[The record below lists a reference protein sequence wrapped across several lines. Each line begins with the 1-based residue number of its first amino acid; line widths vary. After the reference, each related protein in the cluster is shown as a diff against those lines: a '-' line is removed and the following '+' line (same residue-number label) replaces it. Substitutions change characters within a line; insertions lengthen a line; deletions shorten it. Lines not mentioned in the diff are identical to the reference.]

1 MANDDNLEKHPY
13 GIDEDEMKQRASE
26 LLMKNKQYSRL
37 FDEYQ
42 RCSPRDFVKRN
53 LLQTKM
59 RLMESAELDRL
70 ITLEIER
77 RKNVEA
83 LAALLK
89 EKDTD
94 EWLQY
99 MQYIDGLS
107 LMIDM
112 MDSTFSDINILL
124 RRNHMGVTM
133 GQFPELIAARKRVMG
148 LANAEPDKMPKAQA
162 DLWAEESER
171 IYAYLQ
177 QRMAVYRRKVNRVL
191 D

>member
-13 GIDEDEMKQRASE
+13 GIDEEEMKQRASE

-42 RCSPRDFVKRN
+42 RSSPRDFVKRN